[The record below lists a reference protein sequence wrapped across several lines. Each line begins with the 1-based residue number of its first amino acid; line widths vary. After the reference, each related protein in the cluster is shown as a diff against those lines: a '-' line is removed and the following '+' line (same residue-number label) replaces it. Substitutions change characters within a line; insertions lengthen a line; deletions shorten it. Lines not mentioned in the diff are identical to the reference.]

1 MKASK
6 YKMDSEFRMEIDRQ
20 IRHAM
25 PEMHYHDFYEIYIQ
39 DLGTHEHIV
48 NSSFFKL
55 SPHDVMLL
63 KPHILHQSIS
73 LDLHTRTVIYFTD
86 KFLHA
91 FFSEQAVKELMRPFQ
106 YEVLSLSPEH
116 YYRAAA
122 LVNELSHADFY
133 HLAPSTYL
141 NVAELLV
148 IFAKSIEEHPGL
160 CSKKQNPDPLQ
171 HSPAIQSPLITYVHE
186 NFLTLTNLEEIAD
199 TFFITPSHMCRTFK
213 KLTGFT
219 IFQYINMLKIQ
230 KACELLHN
238 TQKSITDIAMECG
251 FNSAMYFGRTFKATL
266 GLTPTEYRQMN
277 DCG

>member
-86 KFLHA
+86 KFL
-91 FFSEQAVKELMRPFQ
+91 QAGCKGTDAP
-106 YEVLSLSPEH
+106 LS
-116 YYRAAA
+116 
-122 LVNELSHADFY
+122 V
-133 HLAPSTYL
+133 
-141 NVAELLV
+141 
-148 IFAKSIEEHPGL
+148 
-160 CSKKQNPDPLQ
+160 
-171 HSPAIQSPLITYVHE
+171 
-186 NFLTLTNLEEIAD
+186 
-199 TFFITPSHMCRTFK
+199 
-213 KLTGFT
+213 
-219 IFQYINMLKIQ
+219 
-230 KACELLHN
+230 
-238 TQKSITDIAMECG
+238 
-251 FNSAMYFGRTFKATL
+251 
-266 GLTPTEYRQMN
+266 
-277 DCG
+277 